1 MCTLITAVCYRC
13 NEGPHTIAHQTILPR
28 YGQPR
33 RQYPLFLGS
42 IMASWSMIVCV
53 LNTFGETRNEMN
65 STHILF
71 GGEADEAAALKFF
84 SLSKS
89 GHSKNWHASWEF
101 EVCKLSRMFLNYL
114 FLSQFVSPIS
124 QFAFLITFIPWILP
138 LGKRTYGYYKTFK
151 EKLTT
156 KGLIIIF
163 LFFKKIND
171 VLEFVLISEITA
183 WGCWTD
189 IWILK
194 VTKHGRSFMSFQW

>member
-28 YGQPR
+28 YRQPR
-33 RQYPLFLGS
+33 RYPLFLGS

-151 EKLTT
+151 EKLT
-156 KGLIIIF
+156 KDWSCLL
-163 LFFKKIND
+163 LFFKIND
-171 VLEFVLISEITA
+171 VLEFVLIWENVA
-183 WGCWTD
+183 WGCWLD
-189 IWILK
+189 VQRMLK
-194 VTKHGRSFMSFQW
+194 QGRLSIMS